1 MNSTKSMTHDAV
13 LWENLRW
20 TEIPEVLR
28 AVNGFVILPIGA
40 TEQHGPHLP
49 LGVDSMTAQAVAHAA
64 SQTTRIPVLPEFK
77 YGCSY
82 GHSTKWPGTLSF
94 SPSTLTKAVGDVVYW
109 LVYSGVTRLAILNG
123 HVGNLAPLKC
133 AVDNLRL
140 TNPDFR
146 VRIISLWDVSSEAYE
161 FYHADA
167 DDFHANCAETSLM
180 MSLYPDM
187 VEMSAAVD
195 EVDKTE
201 SCFFT
206 YAMNKQSDYGVVG
219 KPTEATKEI
228 GDKYFK
234 IVVSNLAEKLTKAIN
249 EEV

>member
-1 MNSTKSMTHDAV
+1 MDSSNPMTHDAI
-13 LWENLRW
+13 LWENLKW
-20 TEIPEVLR
+20 TEIPEALK

-49 LGVDSMTAQAVAHAA
+49 IGVDSMTVQAVAHAT
-64 SQTTRIPVLPEFK
+64 SQATRIPVLPEIK

-94 SPSTLTKAVGDVVYW
+94 SPDTLTRAVGDVIHW
-109 LVYSGVTRLAILNG
+109 LVYSGVTRMVILNG

-133 AVDNLRL
+133 AVENLRL
-140 TNPDFR
+140 TNPDFLIR
-146 VRIISLWDVSSEAYE
+146 MISIWEVSSDIYD
-161 FYHADA
+161 FYHSDA

-180 MSLYPDM
+180 LSLYPEF
-187 VEMSAAVD
+187 VKMSEAVD

-206 YAMNKQSDYGVVG
+206 YAMNKQTDYGIVG

-234 IVVSNLAEKLTKAIN
+234 MVVSILTEKLIMAIN
-249 EEV
+249 EKI